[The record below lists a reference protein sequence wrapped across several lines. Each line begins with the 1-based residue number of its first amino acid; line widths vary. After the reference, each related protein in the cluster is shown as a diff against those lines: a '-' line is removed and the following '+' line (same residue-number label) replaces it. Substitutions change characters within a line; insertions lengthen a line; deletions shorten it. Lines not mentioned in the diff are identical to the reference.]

1 MGRQGQLV
9 DENTVRR
16 IAKLLASTDMTIM
29 EIAQRM
35 CCSSSLVAS
44 INRRQQIRR
53 YDGHRASWQLCQDV
67 YSDAER
73 VNSLGE

>member
-16 IAKLLASTDMTIM
+16 IVKLLASTDMTIM

-35 CCSSSLVAS
+35 ACSPSLVAS
-44 INRRQQIRR
+44 INRKQQIRF
-53 YDGHRASWQLCQDV
+53 YDGHRATWQLCQDV
-67 YSDAER
+67 YSGAEGA
-73 VNSLGE
+73 NSLGE